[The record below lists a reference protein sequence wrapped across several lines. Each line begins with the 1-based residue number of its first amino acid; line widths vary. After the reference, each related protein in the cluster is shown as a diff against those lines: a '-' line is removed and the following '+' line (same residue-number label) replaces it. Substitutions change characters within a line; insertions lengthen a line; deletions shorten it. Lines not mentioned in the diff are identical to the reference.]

1 MNREELKK
9 ALDEAGVHSHYYSL
23 NGLQGGPYDGTSIL
37 EKEGNKW
44 LVYYFERG
52 RKWDLQYFNTED
64 EACRYFLQ
72 KLTKSPITRIY
83 NPPNE

>member
-9 ALDEAGVHSHYYSL
+9 ALDKEGVNPHYYSL
-23 NGLQGGPYDGTSIL
+23 NGLAGGPYDGTSIL

-52 RKWDLQYFNTED
+52 SKWDMQIFLTED
-64 EACRYFLQ
+64 EACRYMFRI
-72 KLTKSPITRIY
+72 LTRSPLTRIY
-83 NPPNE
+83 NPPK